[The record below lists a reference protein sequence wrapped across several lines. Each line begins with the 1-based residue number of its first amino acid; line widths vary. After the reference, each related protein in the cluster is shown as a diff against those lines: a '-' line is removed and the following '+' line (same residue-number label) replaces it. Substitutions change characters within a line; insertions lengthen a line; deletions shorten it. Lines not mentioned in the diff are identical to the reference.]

1 MGPKSAKY
9 LARARAFAEAVDLAV
24 AIRAAP
30 PWEDQGLVE
39 HYYWCKER
47 ALPPYADPVNANL
60 RGLAELE
67 NIFFTE
73 WNEGSGEHVE
83 RFWQLVAER
92 GLPFE
97 RKDIVRDVL
106 NRGRIT
112 NVMEHQTIADSIVIQ
127 RQMGK
132 ISVAE
137 AEKLAKMLGQFEERT
152 NRRRSRRAGRR

>member
-1 MGPKSAKY
+1 MRPKSAKY
-9 LARARAFAEAVDLAV
+9 LARARAFVEAVDLAV

-30 PWEDQGLVE
+30 QWEDQGLVE
-39 HYYWCKER
+39 HYLWCKER

-92 GLPFE
+92 DLPFE

-106 NRGRIT
+106 NRGRI
-112 NVMEHQTIADSIVIQ
+112 NNEMEYQTITDSIVIQ
-127 RQMGK
+127 QQMGK

-137 AEKLAKMLGQFEERT
+137 AEKLAKMLGQFEERA
-152 NRRRSRRAGRR
+152 NKRRSR